1 MDDPCI
7 CISLRQASR
16 RLTALY
22 DAALLPAGL
31 NLAQY
36 SLLRNIDRHA
46 PVSLTRLGEVVE
58 LDRSTLGRNVRV
70 LERLGLVA
78 MGAGRDAR
86 EAGVRLT
93 EAGQA
98 SLQRSIPLWSAAQAD
113 IRGRLGGT
121 GVAQLETLLGAL

>member
-58 LDRSTLGRNVRV
+58 LDRSTLGRNARV

-78 MGAGRDAR
+78 MGTGRDAR

>member
-78 MGAGRDAR
+78 MGTGRDAR